1 MVDLK
6 QLDRRICAIMK
17 TQNILSWQELY
28 EQLPEYH
35 DYCLRWYVR
44 EKYLD
49 YKDMK
54 KKKHRY
60 SNPNWQLNP
69 TCEQ

>member
-6 QLDRRICAIMK
+6 ELDKTISEIMQ

-28 EQLPEYH
+28 EKLPEYH
-35 DYCLRWYVR
+35 NYSMKWYIR

-54 KKKHRY
+54 KEKHRY
-60 SNPNWQLNP
+60 SNPNWQLTP
-69 TCEQ
+69 TWER